1 MRLTAASAD
10 LRLGRYQDVLADVEC
25 DAVIADPPFG
35 ARTHEAW
42 RDGPRTGG
50 RPGDRKRGGKCS
62 MAVALD
68 RTPIAY
74 EAWSPADVSEFVSFW
89 APRCRGWIV
98 ALTSHDLAPAWQGAY
113 EAAGLYSFAPL
124 PCVTWGGSIRLG
136 GDGPSSWTVW
146 LMAARPKTRAMQ
158 KWGALPGAYSVTTSI
173 EDRRANKGGGRGKPL
188 DLMRAIVSDYSRPG
202 YLVCDPCAG
211 FGSTLAAALQKG
223 RRAVGAECDPAV
235 YAEAQARLARV
246 QVVDLFADDMRGAK
260 KSEIEL

>member
-1 MRLTAASAD
+1 M
-10 LRLGRYQDVLADVEC
+10 LADVEC

-35 ARTHEAW
+35 ARTHSAW
-42 RDGPRTGG
+42 RA
-50 RPGDRKRGGKCS
+50 GDAEL
-62 MAVALD
+62 AVKLQ

-74 EAWSPADVSEFVSFW
+74 EAWSPADVSDFVSFW

-124 PCVTWGGSIRLG
+124 PCGTWGGSIRLG

-158 KWGALPGAYSVTTSI
+158 KWGALPGAYLVQGKQNVWN
-173 EDRRANKGGGRGKPL
+173 DGGGGGRGKPL

-202 YLVCDPCAG
+202 DLVCDPCAG
-211 FGSTLAAALQKG
+211 FGSTLAAALTKG

-246 QVVDLFADDMRGAK
+246 QVVDLFDDMRGAK
-260 KSEIEL
+260 QSEIEL